1 MLHHGYDRGNIITMK
16 ITKYEHA
23 CLLINKGGIGL
34 LIDPG
39 SYTKLPAKLEGIS
52 TIVITH
58 EHFDHLNIPNLR
70 KVLEQNPKAEIFS
83 TKHVTATLKEEG
95 ISCQPVEG
103 KLATNSGGFELHF
116 EEVDHSIIY
125 EASPCR
131 NLSVGV
137 GDFLYYPGDSFV
149 GNGRKYELLAL
160 PASGP
165 WFNMAKAIDLAKS
178 FDARHVF
185 ATHDIHASERG
196 YDSFYSW
203 IGRHIRENSQM
214 IRLGVG
220 ESRNF

>member
-1 MLHHGYDRGNIITMK
+1 MK
-16 ITKYEHA
+16 ISKYEHA
-23 CLLINKGGIGL
+23 CLLINKDGVGL

-39 SYTKLPAKLEGIS
+39 SYTNLPAKLEGIA
-52 TIVITH
+52 TVVITH
-58 EHFDHLNIPNLR
+58 EHLDHLDIPNLR

-83 TKHVTATLKEEG
+83 TEHVTASLREEE
-95 ISCQPVEG
+95 INCQAVKG
-103 KLATNSGGFELHF
+103 RLATNSGGFELHF

-125 EASPCR
+125 GVSSCR

-137 GDFLYYPGDSFV
+137 GDFLYYPGDSFA
-149 GNGRKYELLAL
+149 NDGRKYELLAL

-165 WFNMAKAIDLAKS
+165 WFNMAEAIDLAKS
-178 FDARHVF
+178 FNARYIF

-203 IGRHIRENSQM
+203 VGRHIGESREL

-220 ESRNF
+220 ESRDF